1 MMTKQEVLLEIKE
14 FREAFNKI
22 KPEQFYFGLFVSE
35 VDLEHNCGTVCC
47 LWGWIP
53 QIAPKIAER
62 YKLYYDQTRLT
73 NMSESPDI
81 LKWPPHIKKYLFFP
95 GYILRGC
102 STLEVDISLPDML
115 KAWDE
120 VITILETTERLD
132 YLF

>member
-1 MMTKQEVLLEIKE
+1 MTKQEVLLEIKE

-53 QIAPKIAER
+53 QIAPDIAER
-62 YKLYYDQTRLT
+62 YKLYYDLHFITSLST
-73 NMSESPDI
+73 TPDI
-81 LKWPPHIKKYLFFP
+81 LHWPTDIKNYLFYP
-95 GYILRGC
+95 GKVLFGFMPL
-102 STLEVDISLPDML
+102 SHKISLPDML
-115 KAWDE
+115 EVWDK
-120 VITILETTERLD
+120 VITTLETTERLD